1 MLLFLASTSEKK
13 TLKGRRYHSRQ
24 AVGAAVFQCLK
35 GVPKKDYAEAFDNYL
50 NDLNFV
56 LVQRVIILKGCIRV
70 LR

>member
-1 MLLFLASTSEKK
+1 MLLFLDSTSEKK

-35 GVPKKDYAEAFDNYL
+35 GVPKKDYAEAFDIYL

-56 LVQRVIILKGCIRV
+56 LVQRVIILKGCTRV

>member
-1 MLLFLASTSEKK
+1 M
-13 TLKGRRYHSRQ
+13 
-24 AVGAAVFQCLK
+24 
-35 GVPKKDYAEAFDNYL
+35 KDYDEAFDNYL